1 MNIWVM
7 VVHTNEGW
15 RDASDISWVI
25 VSSRQS
31 VVETKWVSLAEITKL
46 QENEDGGR
54 GILCLEDDNQDE
66 KEKDD

>member
-1 MNIWVM
+1 M
-7 VVHTNEGW
+7 
-15 RDASDISWVI
+15 
-25 VSSRQS
+25 
-31 VVETKWVSLAEITKL
+31 VETKWVSLAEITKL